1 MTDFLASMPGAI
13 IILVLGFVLLI
24 KGADYFVDGASAVAN
39 KLHVP
44 ALIIGMTIVAMGT
57 SLPETA
63 VSVTASINNANSLAI
78 SNAVG
83 SNIFNLMVVLGVCAC
98 IAKIPVSDD
107 TIKRDLP
114 FSVVCAI
121 VTLVMG
127 AIEMK
132 LGRLDGN
139 ILLVMF
145 AVFLIVMVRS
155 AKAAAARGEEVEI
168 EGLEDGQIKDMST
181 LKCVLCIIL
190 GGAAIALGGDWVVD
204 GATTVAIKLGMSETL
219 VGLTIVALGTSLP
232 ELVTSFAAARKN
244 EIDMAVG
251 NVVGSNVFNLLMVV
265 GIACTIS
272 PIEFL
277 TINIIDIII
286 LVVFSIIVWLMC
298 FKKKHIGRID
308 GVIMLV
314 LYFAYIAYTI
324 IRE

>member
-13 IILVLGFVLLI
+13 IILVVGFVLLI
-24 KGADYFVDGASAVAN
+24 KGADYFVDGASAVAA

-98 IAKIPVSDD
+98 IAKIPVNDE
-107 TIKRDLP
+107 TIKWDLP

-145 AVFLIVMVRS
+145 ALFLIVMVRS
-155 AKAAAARGEEVEI
+155 AKAAAARGEEIEI
-168 EGLEDGQIKDMST
+168 EGIEDGQVKDMST
-181 LKCVLCIIL
+181 LKCILCIIL

-232 ELVTSFAAARKN
+232 ELVTSFAAAKKN

-277 TINIIDIII
+277 MINIIDIII
-286 LVVFSIIVWLMC
+286 LVVFSLIVWLMC
-298 FKKKHIGRID
+298 FKKKHIARID